1 MIKVVKSI
9 YNFFKTIIDAVDTVI
24 DFVKE
29 AGETISEL
37 LSTCSEVIPKP
48 IFAIISVGIITIV
61 AIAVLELLT

>member
-37 LSTCSEVIPKP
+37 LRTCAEVIPKP
-48 IFAIISVGIITIV
+48 IFAIISVGIITII

>member
-9 YNFFKTIIDAVDTVI
+9 YNFFKAIIDAVDTVI

-37 LSTCSEVIPKP
+37 LSTCAEVIPKP
-48 IFAIISVGIITIV
+48 IFAILSVGIITII

>member
-1 MIKVVKSI
+1 M
-9 YNFFKTIIDAVDTVI
+9 I

-37 LSTCSEVIPKP
+37 LSTCAEVIPKP
-48 IFAIISVGIITIV
+48 IFAIISVGIITII

>member
-9 YNFFKTIIDAVDTVI
+9 YNFFKTIIDAVDAVI

-37 LSTCSEVIPKP
+37 LNTCAEVIPTP
-48 IFAIISVGIITIV
+48 IFAILSVGVITII